1 MITDSIKLRIKA
13 YLNFKENFIEPIK
26 TMYSYLVMAYALW
39 AYRKTGIY
47 KEVIDEIIRVYA
59 PLRIYRWGC
68 CSGFYASDY
77 NRWFRIPNSLINK
90 TFHIFRRNYAKTVSH
105 MGRQYTPEKITKLE
119 ENEIFVFGSDLR
131 GIHTGG
137 AALTAKRK
145 FGAIMGQGEGLQ
157 GQSYGIPTMHGP
169 AEEIKPFVDR
179 FIEFA
184 KRHPELTFYVTRI
197 GCGKAKFKV
206 EDMASLFKDAYD
218 LKNVILP
225 FDFVQYLYF
234 NK

>member
-1 MITDSIKLRIKA
+1 
-13 YLNFKENFIEPIK
+13 
-26 TMYSYLVMAYALW
+26 
-39 AYRKTGIY
+39 
-47 KEVIDEIIRVYA
+47 
-59 PLRIYRWGC
+59 
-68 CSGFYASDY
+68 
-77 NRWFRIPNSLINK
+77 
-90 TFHIFRRNYAKTVSH
+90 

-184 KRHPELTFYVTRI
+184 KKHPDYRILLVLETGVGKREIVTLNMDDSH
-197 GCGKAKFKV
+197 F
-206 EDMASLFKDAYD
+206 L
-218 LKNVILP
+218 L
-225 FDFVQYLYF
+225 
-234 NK
+234 